1 MIAAMAED
9 GDIIIEFR
17 QLGNS
22 VKVSAMDSRTLTE
35 VSMVGPASA
44 SEAQLKQAV
53 IKKLEYVMAKKNKA

>member
-1 MIAAMAED
+1 MAQDDEV
-9 GDIIIEFR
+9 IIEFHCI
-17 QLGNS
+17 GAS
-22 VKVSAMDSRTLTE
+22 VKVSAMDAATLTE

>member
-1 MIAAMAED
+1 MAQGNEV
-9 GDIIIEFR
+9 IIEFHR
-17 QLGNS
+17 IGAS
-22 VKVSAMDSRTLTE
+22 VKVSAMDAATLTE